1 MKNDAGFHK
10 EETEATHN
18 RHLQCFIHRINEDM
32 PPSAALLHDE
42 PRLRAVRAVLPE
54 RVTHDPEFDRIARL
68 AAKALGAPTS
78 FVTLIASTK
87 QTFIGVSGSPAAM
100 GDDREGPHENS
111 LCKHTALS
119 GGVVSITDAPNDPL
133 FSSNP
138 IVHGLGIGSY
148 LGIPLV
154 TAEGHTV
161 GSICVIDYQAR
172 PWSLDEIDL
181 LRDYAAVAAGQL
193 DAVAS
198 HAKIRMAF
206 DVALHDLKTPLS
218 GLSMASG
225 LMSERIESLPTY
237 LKPLVQ
243 VVESTTAAAIQLV
256 QTLSGRHRKETS
268 QDCSDPVAVIRQIVS
283 KLNEP
288 ANAKKITVTI
298 DANETKSVRA
308 PQWVLE
314 QIIENLTGNAIK
326 FSPAGSTVTIRFLT
340 DECCAYIQVR
350 DQGPGFS
357 DQDRVRMYSRYARL
371 SALPDGVGFSSGLGL
386 SIVKKLADEHGGFIA
401 LISNSD
407 ESAEFQ
413 VSFPLAI

>member
-1 MKNDAGFHK
+1 MSGF
-10 EETEATHN
+10 TQGSEAINNH
-18 RHLQCFIHRINEDM
+18 HLQYLVYRINQDM
-32 PPSAALLHDE
+32 PPSASLLHNE

-54 RVTHDPEFDRIARL
+54 KVADDPEFDRIARL

-78 FVTLIASTK
+78 FVTLIDSTK
-87 QTFIGVSGSPAAM
+87 QTFIGVSGPPAAM
-100 GDDREGPHENS
+100 GNDREGPHENS

-119 GGVVSITDAPNDPL
+119 GGVVSITDAANDPL
-133 FSSNP
+133 FCNNP

-172 PWSLDEIDL
+172 VWTLEEIDL

-225 LMSERIESLPTY
+225 LMSERMESLPTY

-256 QTLSGRHRKETS
+256 QTLSGQNRKEPS

-283 KLNEP
+283 KLKDP

-298 DANETKSVRA
+298 DAGEAQSVRA

-314 QIIENLTGNAIK
+314 QIIENLTGNSIK
-326 FSPAGSTVTIRFLT
+326 FSPAGSTVTISFST
-340 DECCAYIQVR
+340 DGNSAYIHVR

-357 DQDRVRMYSRYARL
+357 DHDRAKMYSRYARL
-371 SALPDGVGFSSGLGL
+371 SALPDGTGSSSGLGL
-386 SIVKKLADEHGGFIA
+386 SIVKKLADDHGGFIA

-413 VSFPLAI
+413 ISFPLAV